1 MRLVYLIG
9 DPGVGKTTLMRGLID
24 RLATTTSLREHPL
37 AHEVLWQGGTLVG
50 AHLGRPRDW
59 FGGTDA
65 LAMSIQPVA
74 EGWLAGHPFP
84 LVLGEGDRLGNGKFF
99 QAMRTAGV
107 DLQVVHAHCPA
118 DVAEARRL
126 ERGSRYH
133 DGWLAGRL
141 TKVTRLAAQADVTV
155 DTSQPL
161 SDAVVGLA
169 ADLGLWVPAR

>member
-24 RLATTTSLREHPL
+24 RLATTTSLREAPI
-37 AHEVLWQGGTLVG
+37 AHEVLWQAGTLVG

-107 DLQVVHAHCPA
+107 DLVVVHAHCPA
-118 DVAEARRL
+118 DVAEARRT

-133 DGWLAGRL
+133 DAWLAGRL

-161 SDAVVGLA
+161 RATVDTLIDAL
-169 ADLGLWVPAR
+169 DLGVLAW